1 MSDSDTTPIACSLAP
16 GRLADRVEWIARLN
30 ARALRDHRRDGST
43 LYLTYDRLAAADVR
57 ELVRRERS
65 CCGFLRF
72 DIDEAADAIRLAI
85 AAPPEARGAADALFA
100 CFVA

>member
-16 GRLADRVEWIARLN
+16 GRFADRVAWIARLN

-43 LYLTYDRLAAADVR
+43 LHLTYDRCAAAELR
-57 ELVRRERS
+57 EFVRRERS

-72 DIDEAADAIRLAI
+72 DIDETADAIRLAI
-85 AAPPEARGAADALFA
+85 AAPPEARGAADELFA
-100 CFVA
+100 YFVA

>member
-43 LYLTYDRLAAADVR
+43 LYLTYDRIAAADVR

-72 DIDEAADAIRLAI
+72 DLVETAEAVCLTIT
-85 AAPPEARGAADALFA
+85 APPEAGEAAEALLAYFA
-100 CFVA
+100 A